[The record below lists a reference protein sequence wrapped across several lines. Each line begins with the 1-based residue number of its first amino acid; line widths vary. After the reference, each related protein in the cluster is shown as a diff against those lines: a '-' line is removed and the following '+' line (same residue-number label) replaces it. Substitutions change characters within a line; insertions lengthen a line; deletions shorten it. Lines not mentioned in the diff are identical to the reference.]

1 MEEHELVEIL
11 FLATKSESISFN
23 VVTSWFS
30 FLRDSSFFSN
40 QRNVRLDLEPVVDIL
55 QSVQA
60 LAAVLS
66 IQFTSLPE
74 TDLGSTL

>member
-1 MEEHELVEIL
+1 VEEHELVEIL